1 MPPAAPARSQ
11 DRKGPLLS
19 LPPAKPTETDSR
31 HTKVL
36 TGGIHR
42 TLLWLALPVLL
53 EQFLSFCV
61 GFYDTL
67 LAGHLPGG
75 ISGIATGAV
84 GVGAYVDWLAS
95 TLFSVVA
102 AGTTALVARARGAGD
117 FDLANRVANRSV
129 GLALLAGF
137 AFVAFILP
145 VAPWLSQVVL
155 GESEAARI
163 ATRYLRID
171 ALGLVFTSVSLAG
184 AAALRGC
191 GNMRTPMLILAAVSV
206 LNVIVSTTLVFGI
219 GPVPALGV
227 DGIVLGTVA
236 ARCAGG
242 LLMTAA
248 LRSGV
253 SGLKLQPAEVRFRGE
268 TVRRILTIGVP
279 AAVDGALTWAGHFVF
294 LHIIGRLGEA
304 SFAAHVV
311 GVRVEAITYLPA
323 VAWGL
328 AAATMIGQSLGAED
342 VDRARRAGHAAAWQC
357 GCLALAISVL
367 FYAAAPPI
375 YALMHNDPAV
385 AAAGVPAFRLLA
397 VFQVPNV
404 ISIIYFFSLRGAG
417 DTRAPLVIT
426 LLTTIAL
433 RLPLA
438 WLLGVVCEGGL
449 LGAWIGMCADILVR
463 AVLVRQ
469 RYASGRWLH
478 IKV

>member
-1 MPPAAPARSQ
+1 
-11 DRKGPLLS
+11 
-19 LPPAKPTETDSR
+19 
-31 HTKVL
+31 
-36 TGGIHR
+36 
-42 TLLWLALPVLL
+42 
-53 EQFLSFCV
+53 
-61 GFYDTL
+61 
-67 LAGHLPGG
+67 
-75 ISGIATGAV
+75 
-84 GVGAYVDWLAS
+84 
-95 TLFSVVA
+95 
-102 AGTTALVARARGAGD
+102 
-117 FDLANRVANRSV
+117 
-129 GLALLAGF
+129 
-137 AFVAFILP
+137 
-145 VAPWLSQVVL
+145 
-155 GESEAARI
+155 
-163 ATRYLRID
+163 
-171 ALGLVFTSVSLAG
+171 
-184 AAALRGC
+184 
-191 GNMRTPMLILAAVSV
+191 
-206 LNVIVSTTLVFGI
+206 
-219 GPVPALGV
+219 
-227 DGIVLGTVA
+227 
-236 ARCAGG
+236 
-242 LLMTAA
+242 
-248 LRSGV
+248 
-253 SGLKLQPAEVRFRGE
+253 
-268 TVRRILTIGVP
+268 VRRILTIGVP

-342 VDRARRAGHAAAWQC
+342 ADRARRAGHAAAWQC

-367 FYAAAPPI
+367 FYAAAPSI

-438 WLLGVVCEGGL
+438 WLLGVVCDGGL